1 MFVLAYD
8 FAAET
13 RMMNRQRKPKDRLL
27 QEILHLCE
35 QLAELRARELA
46 SHPSRDIFFADQQ
59 RCMDVIEFLPD
70 ATFIVD
76 GNGKVI
82 AWNRA
87 MEELT
92 GVSKKDVLGKGKF
105 EYSIPFYGKA
115 RPILI
120 DYALAKE
127 PGVDHY
133 YDFVQKDA
141 NTIMAEVFAPR
152 MRGGRGAYLWGKA
165 SPLRDREGRI
175 VGAIESIRDI
185 TEWKQ
190 AEESLKKNEEQFR
203 TLVETMNEG
212 LSVQDEHGNI
222 VYANDKLCE
231 MMGYQREEVIGLPET
246 TFFDEENRVILAK
259 HREKRLQNLKSS
271 YEIELLRRDGTRL
284 PAIISGTPIF
294 DARGSLRGTIATVT
308 DITLQKRVE
317 SELRESEGKYR
328 AIFENSPL
336 GILHFDC
343 HGIVTDCNAKL
354 LEILGSEKSRVLGL
368 NLLTSLRDKKMKTAV
383 SACVRGRTAS
393 YEGSYLPVEGGR
405 ISYIKAEYGPIVSKD
420 GEVLGG
426 IAVLEDITQRKETL
440 EALRLSEQ
448 RWTLLSSQLLATQE
462 QERKEL
468 ARSLQEAVGGPLE
481 KAVSGLE
488 ELLAREKNA
497 GKRKLLEETHLAVR
511 GAFGGV
517 NAVIEDLR
525 PPLLDEQ
532 GLLAAVQRLC
542 DQVREKRPSILVE
555 ARMDPREPNIPA
567 LLKIVIYRVLREAL
581 SDVLDLSKAQ
591 RVRVAVQEADS
602 ILKVT
607 VRDDGLGFDPKE
619 VLRKES
625 GKRPPGLR
633 KMKDWVEL
641 SGGSFTIESGPD
653 RDTEICARWLLPG
666 LSDLAG
672 THPVSSF
679 PRTNGAP

>member
-1 MFVLAYD
+1 MKILTVL
-8 FAAET
+8 
-13 RMMNRQRKPKDRLL
+13 
-27 QEILHLCE
+27 
-35 QLAELRARELA
+35 
-46 SHPSRDIFFADQQ
+46 QQ
-59 RCMDVIEFLPD
+59 
-70 ATFIVD
+70 A
-76 GNGKVI
+76 
-82 AWNRA
+82 
-87 MEELT
+87 
-92 GVSKKDVLGKGKF
+92 
-105 EYSIPFYGKA
+105 
-115 RPILI
+115 
-120 DYALAKE
+120 
-127 PGVDHY
+127 
-133 YDFVQKDA
+133 
-141 NTIMAEVFAPR
+141 
-152 MRGGRGAYLWGKA
+152 
-165 SPLRDREGRI
+165 
-175 VGAIESIRDI
+175 
-185 TEWKQ
+185 
-190 AEESLKKNEEQFR
+190 
-203 TLVETMNEG
+203 
-212 LSVQDEHGNI
+212 
-222 VYANDKLCE
+222 
-231 MMGYQREEVIGLPET
+231 
-246 TFFDEENRVILAK
+246 
-259 HREKRLQNLKSS
+259 
-271 YEIELLRRDGTRL
+271 
-284 PAIISGTPIF
+284 
-294 DARGSLRGTIATVT
+294 
-308 DITLQKRVE
+308 
-317 SELRESEGKYR
+317 
-328 AIFENSPL
+328 
-336 GILHFDC
+336 
-343 HGIVTDCNAKL
+343 
-354 LEILGSEKSRVLGL
+354 
-368 NLLTSLRDKKMKTAV
+368 
-383 SACVRGRTAS
+383 
-393 YEGSYLPVEGGR
+393 
-405 ISYIKAEYGPIVSKD
+405 
-420 GEVLGG
+420 
-426 IAVLEDITQRKETL
+426 
-440 EALRLSEQ
+440 Q